1 MSARTF
7 PVDRIGTTDTG
18 NAALGYRIRCACGA
32 VCFYPLKRGV
42 KRRRPESIPTHFRS
56 YGWLVGTTDRK
67 DRCPECQKRAA
78 TTPEETA
85 TMTTTQKGPV
95 ATVVPLKA
103 EPPPEMSRADRQIV
117 FAKISD
123 HYTGEAY
130 CAGWTDK
137 RVADDLNVPLAW
149 VREVRDQFFG
159 AEGSNPLLDDFLKAK
174 ADFDREYM
182 GVIEMRKRHVEEG
195 AALRR
200 RYDDLDGKARDLA
213 ALAKRVEKEIGR

>member
-1 MSARTF
+1 MTGRAF

-18 NAALGYRIRCACGA
+18 NAALGYRIRCTCGA

-42 KRRRPESIPTHFRS
+42 KRRTPESIPQHFRS
-56 YGWLVGTTDRK
+56 FGWQVGTTGRK
-67 DRCPECQKRAA
+67 DRCPECLKRAA
-78 TTPEETA
+78 PTPEETE
-85 TMTTTQKGPV
+85 TMTTPQKGPAV
-95 ATVVPLKA
+95 NVVPLKA

-123 HYTGEAY
+123 HYSGEGY
-130 CAGWTDK
+130 CSGWTDK

-149 VREVRDQFFG
+149 VREIRDQFFG

-174 ADFDREYM
+174 AEFDREYQ

-195 AALRR
+195 AGLRR
-200 RYDDLDGKARDLA
+200 RFDDLDAKARDLA

>member
-18 NAALGYRIRCACGA
+18 NAALGYRIRCTCGA
-32 VCFYPLKRGV
+32 VGFYPLKRGV
-42 KRRRPESIPTHFRS
+42 KRRTPESIPQHFRS
-56 YGWLVGTTDRK
+56 YGWQVGTTDRK

-78 TTPEETA
+78 TTSEETA
-85 TMTTTQKGPV
+85 TMTTTQKGTA

-103 EPPPEMSRADRQIV
+103 DPPPEMSRADRQIV

-123 HYTGEAY
+123 HYAGDGY

-137 RVADDLNVPLAW
+137 RLADDLNVPVAW
-149 VREVRDQFFG
+149 VRDVRDQFFG
-159 AEGSNPLLDDFLKAK
+159 AEGSNPLLDDFLKERAE
-174 ADFDREYM
+174 FDRQYQ

-200 RYDDLDGKARDLA
+200 RFDDLDAKARDLS